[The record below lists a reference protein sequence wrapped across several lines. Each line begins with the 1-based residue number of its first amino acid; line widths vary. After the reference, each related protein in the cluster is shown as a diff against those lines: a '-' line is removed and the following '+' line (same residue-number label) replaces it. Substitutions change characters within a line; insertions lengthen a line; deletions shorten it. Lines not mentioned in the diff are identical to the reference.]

1 MIQETTPSA
10 PAEPDDEYLLLAR
23 YGAVPQVARFSVSQE
38 LMAQLTAGTDD
49 LHGSQ
54 VVVESERGTEVASV
68 LEAIHPGVNP
78 TPKASTGRVLRI
90 ASPQDL
96 TSAADNRREA
106 ELSFLDWL
114 EQIEEWQ
121 LQLQLIDMETTL
133 DGQRILYVLNGQDA
147 ETTRLALLVA
157 ANGRGVVQVQ
167 PVSHEGVEVKAGGG
181 GCGSGCGSGG
191 CSTH

>member
-54 VVVESERGTEVASV
+54 VVVESERGTEVASA
-68 LEAIHPGVNP
+68 LKAIHPGVNP

-114 EQIEEWQ
+114 EQIDEWQ